1 MALPSSG
8 PLSIAAIRNEEV
20 NNGGFASS
28 YSLRQLSSNAGKSTP
43 DAISEFYGYSA
54 ATNVD
59 IAVYIPSYMG
69 CYNYY
74 YFAATSMQN
83 VNTNVTVYISWYGD
97 LGGLLITSLTLNSGT
112 SCVSNYSVYTGG
124 NINCIGENLS
134 NIFWFTDPVTS
145 GNQNYV
151 VYGNYFPNSYPC

>member
-8 PLSIAAIRNEEV
+8 QLSISQIRNEQV
-20 NNGGFASS
+20 NNGGYASS
-28 YSLRQLSSNAGKSTP
+28 YSLRQLSINAGFSTP
-43 DAISEFYGYSA
+43 DAISDFYGYSA
-54 ATNVD
+54 ATNVF
-59 IAVYIPSYMG
+59 ISVHIPSYMG

-74 YFAATSMQN
+74 YFAATSTQN

-97 LGGLLITSLTLNSGT
+97 LGGLLVTSLTLNSGT

-134 NIFWFTDPVTS
+134 NIFWLTDPVTS

-151 VYGNYFPNSYPC
+151 VGNYFPNSYPC